1 MRRNLRNLLII
12 LAAATT
18 FYPSKVNGQPSG
30 QDPPGRPRQT
40 KPIQKPVP
48 EPTDTTPLTTPI
60 QEPDEAMRR
69 AISSL
74 STQIGLLADEM
85 RKLRRE
91 TERNSG
97 TMELVLNEERLAK
110 LEDKIQD
117 AVNYKMQLDARE
129 QDIQRRMRNIQ
140 GEALLRGGLR
150 REEAEAA
157 IRAELQRALDDVRSQ
172 QTAHHQR
179 VAELNEQA
187 TRLRAR
193 VEILRKK
200 IDLTDAKSEK
210 EEK

>member
-1 MRRNLRNLLII
+1 MRRNLRNLLIT
-12 LAAATT
+12 LVAAST
-18 FYPSKVNGQPSG
+18 FHPSDVTGQPAG

-40 KPIQKPVP
+40 KPIQRPVP
-48 EPTDTTPLTTPI
+48 EPAEKTPLTTPI
-60 QEPDEAMRR
+60 QEPDEEMRR
-69 AISSL
+69 AVSNL

-85 RKLRRE
+85 RKLRRQ
-91 TERNSG
+91 TERNSE
-97 TMELVLNEERLAK
+97 TMELLLNEDRLAK

-150 REEAEAA
+150 RDEAEAA
-157 IRAELQRALDDVRSQ
+157 IRVELQRALEDVRSQ

-187 TRLRAR
+187 TRLRSR
-193 VEILRKK
+193 VEALRKK
-200 IDLTDAKSEK
+200 VELTDAKIEK
-210 EEK
+210 EDK